1 MPGAWGGGCVG
12 GHSPQRHQAPRRL
25 SWASPWGPEMCG
37 EREWGSVV
45 GQLLCRRRL
54 AAAQVPLE
62 VVLEEGTQETQ
73 SCFLGLA

>member
-1 MPGAWGGGCVG
+1 
-12 GHSPQRHQAPRRL
+12 
-25 SWASPWGPEMCG
+25 MCG

-54 AAAQVPLE
+54 VAAQVPLE